1 MYSKGVVL
9 QSTAGRSNIEIE
21 AQIHKEEHPT
31 GLKLQSVAK
40 SRNAKIKIQ
49 LHEVKQNAN
58 RKRSL
63 NLDLDIEHKF
73 AMIIL
78 SATEKAKAPE
88 IRK

>member
-1 MYSKGVVL
+1 
-9 QSTAGRSNIEIE
+9 
-21 AQIHKEEHPT
+21 
-31 GLKLQSVAK
+31 
-40 SRNAKIKIQ
+40 